1 MSFRVLELFSGAGGL
16 ALGLKQAGWKHI
28 AAIEMDSIAA
38 TTFRQNFPNCDVL
51 VENIRDVDFSKFS
64 MSIELVAG
72 GPPCQPFSVAGH
84 QKASNDDRDCVPDF
98 IRVVGQ
104 VQPHMFL
111 MENVAGLAMTRHRIY
126 LRNVLEKFEKLGYIV
141 RHEVLDAADYGVP
154 QHRKRL
160 IVVGTKEMAFSFAAV
175 QKAKH
180 LIPARAVL
188 SEFPPDQG
196 NLAIVSYA
204 KNPVMRPS
212 PFAGM
217 MVNGGGRPINLDKPC
232 QTIPA
237 SAGGNRTHIVDW
249 NGILIRYHDRLLR
262 GGMPLKGTVKGVR
275 RLSVRESARLQTFPD
290 SFSFSGARS
299 AQYRQIG
306 NAVPPQLGKSIGEAL
321 LQMLKNPSDFIRGDD
336 TLGL

>member
-1 MSFRVLELFSGAGGL
+1 MSYRVLELFSGAGGL
-16 ALGLKQAGWKHI
+16 ALGLKQAGWNHV
-28 AAIEMDSIAA
+28 AAVEMDPIAA
-38 TTFRQNFPNCDVL
+38 TTFRQNIPNCNVM
-51 VENIRDVDFSKFS
+51 VENIRDINFSKFN
-64 MSIELVAG
+64 MSIDLVAG

-84 QKASNDDRDCVPDF
+84 QKASDDARDCVPDF

-104 VQPHMFL
+104 VQPQMFL
-111 MENVAGLAMTRHRIY
+111 MENVAGLAMARHRAY
-126 LRNVLEKFEKLGYIV
+126 LRNVLTRLEKLGFIV
-141 RHEVLDAADYGVP
+141 RHEVLDAADFGVP

-160 IVVGTKEMAFSFAAV
+160 IIVGTKHIPFSFSAIR
-175 QKAKH
+175 KASKFV
-180 LIPARAVL
+180 PARAVL
-188 SEFPPDQG
+188 SEFPPDQE
-196 NLAIVSYA
+196 NRAIVTYA

-217 MVNGGGRPINLDKPC
+217 MVNGGGRPINLDAPC

-249 NGILIRYHDRLLR
+249 NGVLIRYHDRLLS
-262 GGMPLKGTVKGVR
+262 GGMPLKGNVKGVR

-290 SFSFSGARS
+290 TFDFFGTHS

-321 LQMLKNPSDFIRGDD
+321 LKMLDNPSEFVQMDD